1 MLGQHMQCRGHGIKT
16 RKANLER
23 CGKNNDFTPNSLKR
37 RGGEIIIGERG
48 EGKK

>member
-1 MLGQHMQCRGHGIKT
+1 MESKPGRPTWKDV
-16 RKANLER
+16 A
-23 CGKNNDFTPNSLKR
+23 KNNEFTPNSLKR